1 MRLTEK
7 QLKKIIKESVLN
19 AMAEEGLHGEN
30 NEEESYPASVLG
42 HYPTV
47 SEIAD
52 ALGDYL
58 YAHSRKAIYF
68 RRILN
73 RGVVP
78 ETIADNFSEV
88 IESLEAALNGARM
101 TLMEIIKSGFI
112 TEYQKSEAIKA
123 LEASNKALSRD

>member
-1 MRLTEK
+1 MKLTEK

-19 AMAEEGLHGEN
+19 AMAGEGLNGEN
-30 NEEESYPASVLG
+30 NEEEA
-42 HYPTV
+42 YPTV
-47 SEIAD
+47 SEIANV
-52 ALGDYL
+52 LGDYL
-58 YAHSRKAIYF
+58 YTQSRKTIYF

-78 ETIADNFSEV
+78 ETIADKFNEV
-88 IESLEAALNGARM
+88 IENLDAVLNGVRM

>member
-19 AMAEEGLHGEN
+19 AITAEGLNDEN
-30 NEEESYPASVLG
+30 NGGEAYPS
-42 HYPTV
+42 V
-47 SEIAD
+47 SEIANV
-52 ALGDYL
+52 LGNYL
-58 YAHSRKAIYF
+58 YTQSRKTVYF

-78 ETIADNFSEV
+78 ETIADKFNEV
-88 IESLEAALNGARM
+88 IENLDAVLNGARM
-101 TLMEIIKSGFI
+101 TLMEIVKSGFI

-123 LEASNKALSRD
+123 LEASNKALTRD

>member
-19 AMAEEGLHGEN
+19 AITAEGLNDEN
-30 NEEESYPASVLG
+30 NGGEAYPA
-42 HYPTV
+42 V
-47 SEIAD
+47 SEIANV
-52 ALGDYL
+52 LGDYL
-58 YAHSRKAIYF
+58 YTQSRKTIYF

-78 ETIADNFSEV
+78 ETIADKFNEV
-88 IESLEAALNGARM
+88 IENLDAVLNGARM
-101 TLMEIIKSGFI
+101 TLMEIVKSRFI

-123 LEASNKALSRD
+123 LEASNKALRRD